1 MPWFKVC
8 DTFAFN
14 DKTVAAGN
22 AAIGL
27 WVRAGSWCAQNRNDG
42 VIPKHMV
49 TALGGSAA
57 TARKLVNVGLWE
69 PTSDGYRFVEG
80 EGAQATRQEVEDDRA
95 AARERMRRLR
105 ARNRRS
111 AGARPAIR
119 GEVHPNNAIPKERS
133 EPVHETD
140 LDRGAAYDTGDD
152 ISTPMPKSASAQ
164 VRALR
169 SVNVRANSERTSQA
183 VRSTLTRPCPT
194 SSPSPPHAASTDEG
208 GGGGSTRS
216 HEPGGDRGSSDDSR
230 AQAAVVVEALGPRWR
245 IGRRALRRLEPEIC
259 AALGAGWTAESLAA
273 HLRESPEGVRSPYA
287 VLSARLADL
296 PSPPALRPERPPWC
310 GQCDEATRMREA
322 DDDHRPFRCPTCHPA
337 GDRAVAARRPGDR
350 SSGAA

>member
-27 WVRAGSWCAQNRNDG
+27 WVRAGSWCAQNHNDG

-80 EGAQATRQEVEDDRA
+80 EGAQATRQEVEQDRA

-119 GEVHPNNAIPKERS
+119 GEVQANNAESQERS
-133 EPVHETD
+133 EPAHETN
-140 LDRGAAYDTGDD
+140 LDRGAADDTGND
-152 ISTPMPKSASAQ
+152 ISTSMPESPSAQ

-169 SVNVRANSERTSQA
+169 PIDVQPNGERTSQL
-183 VRSTLTRPCPT
+183 VRSTLTRPSPT
-194 SSPSPPHAASTDEG
+194 SSPSPPHAASTDES
-208 GGGGSTRS
+208 GGGGSARS
-216 HEPGGDRGSSDDSR
+216 HEPGGDRGPSDDGR
-230 AQAAVVVEALGPRWR
+230 AQAAAVVEALGSRWR
-245 IGRRALRRLEPEIC
+245 LGRHAIERLAPAID
-259 AALGAGWTAESLAA
+259 AALDAGWTSESLAA

-296 PSPPALRPERPPWC
+296 PSPPALRPERRPWC
-310 GQCDEATRMREA
+310 GQCDESSRLREA

-337 GDRAVAARRPGDR
+337 GDRAAAQRSGDL